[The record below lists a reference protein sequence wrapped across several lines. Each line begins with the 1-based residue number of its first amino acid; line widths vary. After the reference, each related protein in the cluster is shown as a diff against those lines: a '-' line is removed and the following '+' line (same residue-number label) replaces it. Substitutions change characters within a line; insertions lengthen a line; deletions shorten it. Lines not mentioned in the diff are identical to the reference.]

1 MKCRGGDKEKSNKRK
16 EYIKTINSIM
26 DKEKDKDTIYDLIYL
41 RHILNPINQK
51 LLNQD
56 NDDINS
62 HLFNVASII
71 NENKILSKEN
81 KEILINIITD
91 NLN

>member
-1 MKCRGGDKEKSNKRK
+1 MSDKEKSNKRK